1 MVSTKRKPRTVDEYL
16 RRVQP
21 DQRTALEDLR
31 QVIHAAAPGA
41 EECISYGLP
50 AFQLNG
56 RSLVFLGAWST
67 HGAFYPGSSTT
78 LKEFQNDLKRFQT
91 SKGTIR
97 FSPDKPLPK
106 TLVKKLVQ
114 ARMANIR
121 G

>member
-31 QVIHAAAPGA
+31 QAIHAAAPGA

-50 AFQLNG
+50 AFRLNG

-67 HGAFYPGSSTT
+67 HCAFYPGSSTT
-78 LKEFQNDLKRFQT
+78 LKKLQKDLKRFQT
-91 SKGTIR
+91 SKGTIW

>member
-50 AFQLNG
+50 AFRLNG

-67 HGAFYPGSSTT
+67 HCAFYPVSSTT
-78 LKEFQNDLKRFQT
+78 LKKFQKDLKCFQT
-91 SKGTIR
+91 SKATIR
-97 FSPDKPLPK
+97 FSPDKLLPK
-106 TLVKKLVQ
+106 TLVEKLVQ